1 MKIGIISQKG
11 LTLRK
16 RIRDKPS
23 FSNNIKRVEKDI
35 VIFNTIKHVENET
48 HLKGPDN
55 EDS

>member
-35 VIFNTIKHVENET
+35 LSSSNTIKHVENET

-55 EDS
+55 